1 MQAGDPILSVDV
13 TRIHTDRFV
22 DGFGVFR
29 VCRLIAQRKLL
40 RIPAL
45 LIAAAFCWAS
55 AAFEPHCR
63 DVATRHRPT
72 YENRPTSRAPGAV
85 SAYSRGRH
93 SLRQPSAETGCLTRI
108 GERLQRRHD
117 DRSRRVDARW
127 APSSITL
134 ITERAPPS
142 SSAGVCPSVDSLML
156 SQGCDQQYQGPDL
169 ACC

>member
-85 SAYSRGRH
+85 SAYSEGVQ
-93 SLRQPSAETGCLTRI
+93 SLRQPNADTWVSHTNWWKVTAAAQLGFLVRD
-108 GERLQRRHD
+108 GVGSRLHGQHGGVAVGWVEL
-117 DRSRRVDARW
+117 DRDPVRTYAK
-127 APSSITL
+127 ASSP
-134 ITERAPPS
+134 R
-142 SSAGVCPSVDSLML
+142 
-156 SQGCDQQYQGPDL
+156 
-169 ACC
+169 